1 MFIIYYEHYMT
12 QVTPPIKT
20 FGKHF
25 EITPSFPGNY
35 RIRISEKK
43 DLKQN
48 TTQNATDETQLNFL
62 PKT

>member
-1 MFIIYYEHYMT
+1 MT